1 VNILIVKLSAV
12 GDVVH
17 TLPSLSAL
25 REAYPAAHI
34 TWVVEEGAADL
45 LHNHPDCDRVLVSF
59 RKRWV
64 NSLIRGRN
72 RRETIG
78 EIRSFLSVLRDRH
91 YDLAIDF
98 HGLFKSAVIIGW
110 SRADRKLGYR
120 SMQELSR
127 FFYNETIPEDM
138 EKHAVLRYLDFIEHI
153 GAKPRE
159 PRFSLALDEPGHNW
173 IAGLLEQHGIGN
185 GAPFIALSPV
195 AFWET
200 KLWDND
206 RFARLGDRIVEEL
219 KLPVVFTG
227 APGSGLICRIRGA
240 MNADSITL
248 EGQTS
253 LRELACLYSRAA
265 LVVTTDSG
273 PMHIAAAVGTPTVA
287 LFGPT
292 DPARTGPFGTG
303 HVIIRSNISC
313 SPCFLKH
320 CTGRDCMMD
329 IDVEEVFEAVKQ
341 QLSRKE
347 TQPWQ

>member
-1 VNILIVKLSAV
+1 MNILIVKLSAV

-45 LHNHPDCDRVLVSF
+45 LRDHPDCDRVLVSF

-64 NSLIRGRN
+64 NTLVRGGN
-72 RRETIG
+72 RRRTIG
-78 EIRSFLSVLRDRH
+78 EIRSFLSVLRDRR

-98 HGLFKSAVIIGW
+98 HGLFKSAVIMGW

-127 FFYNETIPEDM
+127 LFYNETIPEDM
-138 EKHAVLRYLDFIEHI
+138 EKHAVLRYLDFLGHLGVE
-153 GAKPRE
+153 PRE
-159 PRFSLALDEPGHNW
+159 PRFSMALGEPEQGRV
-173 IAGLLEQHGIGN
+173 AGLLGQHGIGD
-185 GAPFIALSPV
+185 GDPFIALSPV

-206 RFARLGDRIVEEL
+206 RFARLGDRITSEL
-219 KLPVVFTG
+219 NLPVVFTG
-227 APGSGLICRIRGA
+227 ASGGDLIERIRGA

-253 LRELACLYSRAA
+253 LRELACLYRRAA

-292 DPARTGPFGTG
+292 DPARTGPFGPG
-303 HVIIRSNISC
+303 HAVIRSDISC
-313 SPCFLKH
+313 SPCFLKR
-320 CTGRDCMMD
+320 CAGRDCMTD
-329 IDVEEVFEAVKQ
+329 IAVDEVFEAVQ
-341 QLSRKE
+341 HQLSLKE
-347 TQPWQ
+347 IQPWQ

>member
-1 VNILIVKLSAV
+1 MNILIVKLSAV

-25 REAYPAAHI
+25 RTAFPAAHI

-45 LHNHPDCDRVLVSF
+45 LRDHPECDRILVSF

-64 NSLIRGRN
+64 NSLVRGRR

-78 EIRSFLSVLRDRH
+78 EVRSFLAALRDRS

-127 FFYNETIPEDM
+127 LFYNETIPEDM
-138 EKHAVLRYLDFIEHI
+138 RKHAVLRYLDFVEYL
-153 GAKPRE
+153 GVASYE
-159 PRFSLALDEPGHNW
+159 PRFTMALGETEQDRV
-173 IAGLLEQHGIGN
+173 AGLLRRHGIGD
-185 GAPFIALSPV
+185 GDSFVALSPV
-195 AFWET
+195 ALWET

-206 RFARLGDRIVEEL
+206 RFALLSDRIIHEL
-219 KLPVVFTG
+219 KIPVIFTG
-227 APGSGLICRIRGA
+227 SPGAAHIDCIRAA
-240 MNADSITL
+240 MNADSINL
-248 EGQTS
+248 KGKTS
-253 LRELACLYSRAA
+253 LRELACLYKRAA

-292 DPARTGPFGTG
+292 DPARTGPFGAG
-303 HVIIRSNISC
+303 HVVIRSNVPC

-320 CTGRDCMMD
+320 CASRECMMD
-329 IDVEEVFEAVKQ
+329 IAVEDVFEAVKQ

-347 TQPWQ
+347 IQP

>member
-1 VNILIVKLSAV
+1 MNILIVKLSAV

-45 LHNHPDCDRVLVSF
+45 LRDHPDCDRVLVSF

-64 NSLIRGRN
+64 KGLLRGWN
-72 RRETIG
+72 RREALG
-78 EIRSFLSVLRDRH
+78 EVRSFLAVLRDRR

-120 SMQELSR
+120 SMQEMSR
-127 FFYNETIPEDM
+127 LFYNETIPEDM
-138 EKHAVLRYLDFIEHI
+138 SKHAVLRYLDFVEHL
-153 GAKPRE
+153 GVAPHE
-159 PRFSLALDEPGHNW
+159 PRFTMALGEPEQKRV
-173 IAGLLEQHGIGN
+173 AGLLKQHGIGE
-185 GAPFIALSPV
+185 GDSFVAMSPV

-206 RFARLGDRIVEEL
+206 RFARLGDRIIGEL

-227 APGSGLICRIRGA
+227 APGGGHVERIRAA
-240 MNADSITL
+240 MNADSVDL
-248 EGQTS
+248 EGKTS
-253 LRELACLYSRAA
+253 LRELACLYRRAA

-292 DPARTGPFGTG
+292 DPARTGPFGAG
-303 HVIIRSNISC
+303 HRVIRRNIAC

-320 CTGRDCMMD
+320 CAGRECMMD
-329 IDVEEVFEAVKQ
+329 ITVDDVFEAVKE

-347 TQPWQ
+347 IQP